1 MSELLMRSYTREWQG
16 CKELIERFFPLRR
29 SHTRALHVYPNV
41 RYSLHQSVKG
51 GNAVQI
57 FQLPEVIFNQV
68 TTRRKIF
75 TPSPLFVFHRNFET
89 AWKALKGIA
98 DGKPGANKK
107 LQKIVPSF
115 ILVNRGCTI
124 HSNEYALYSLRCN
137 KNDDWIFV
145 FATLYYCTM
154 PQERF
159 SVLCNM
165 FLNKT

>member
-1 MSELLMRSYTREWQG
+1 MCIQMLDTVYTRVSKVG
-16 CKELIERFFPLRR
+16 MPYKYF
-29 SHTRALHVYPNV
+29 S
-41 RYSLHQSVKG
+41 
-51 GNAVQI
+51 
-57 FQLPEVIFNQV
+57 FQRLFFNQV

-75 TPSPLFVFHRNFET
+75 TLSPLFVFHRNFET

-154 PQERF
+154 PPERF